1 MTWRAG
7 LVVLV
12 LAAAGCGRRLGDV
25 AGSVAVDGRPL
36 DYGIVN
42 FVGAAGAASAPV
54 LDGRF
59 EAGGVPL
66 GTVRIA
72 VRALPRPVVAE
83 PAAGATRPF
92 APLPDRYLSPQDSGL
107 TLEVKPGPQRHDLV
121 LSGT

>member
-1 MTWRAG
+1 MRWRAG

-25 AGSVAVDGRPL
+25 AGSVTVDGRPL

-42 FVGAAGAASAPV
+42 FVGSAGAASAPV

-66 GTVRIA
+66 GTVGIA

-83 PAAGATRPF
+83 PATAATRPF
-92 APLPDRYLSPQDSGL
+92 APLPERYLSPHDSGL
-107 TLEVKPGPQRHDLV
+107 SLEVRPGSQHHDIV

>member
-1 MTWRAG
+1 MMWRAG
-7 LVVLV
+7 IVVLTV
-12 LAAAGCGRRLGDV
+12 IAAGCGRRHGDV
-25 AGSVAVDGRPL
+25 NGSVAVDGRPL

-42 FVGAAGAASAPV
+42 FVGTAGAASAPV

-72 VRALPRPVVAE
+72 VRALPRPVVAD

-92 APLPDRYLSPQDSGL
+92 APLPDRYLSPHDSGL
-107 TLEVKPGPQRHDLV
+107 TLEVRPGAQRHDLV

>member
-7 LVVLV
+7 LVVLA

-25 AGSVAVDGRPL
+25 SGNVAVDGRPL

-42 FVGAAGAASAPV
+42 LVGSGGAASAPI

-66 GTVRIA
+66 GGVKIA
-72 VRALPRPVVAE
+72 VRALPRPVVAA
-83 PAAGATRPF
+83 PAAGGNRPF
-92 APLPDRYLSPQDSGL
+92 APLPARYMSPDDSGL
-107 TLEVKPGPQRHDLV
+107 TRDVKPGPQRHDIV

>member
-42 FVGAAGAASAPV
+42 FVGAAGAASAPI

-72 VRALPRPVVAE
+72 VRALPRPVVAD

-92 APLPDRYLSPQDSGL
+92 SPLPDRYLSPHDSGL